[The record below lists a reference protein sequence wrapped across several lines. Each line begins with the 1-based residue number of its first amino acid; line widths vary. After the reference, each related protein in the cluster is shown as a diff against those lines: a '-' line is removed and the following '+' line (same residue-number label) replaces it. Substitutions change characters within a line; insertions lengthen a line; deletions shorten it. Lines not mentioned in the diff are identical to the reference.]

1 MERNDSPPPNGGDP
15 VDDAHPIDPD
25 YGPVPLRYRH
35 DGWVPDRQLEFIQA
49 LSACGCVDEAA
60 KSVGMS
66 RASAYALRRRPD
78 AQAFRL
84 AWDSAIDAAITRLS
98 DAAVGRAINGVPVPV
113 YYKGEQ
119 IGEHRHF
126 DERLTMFLLRKR
138 DASRYGQWIDR
149 RNVEEGRETRTLI
162 LNYRIAR
169 MVMAGWRLL
178 TTALNG
184 TPAPRPVEEEV
195 PPEEKPA
202 PRDPSIR
209 HIPKRR
215 MPDGTITSD
224 YAKFFDADPNVM

>member
-1 MERNDSPPPNGGDP
+1 MEQDDSPQPHGPDSA
-15 VDDAHPIDPD
+15 DDAHPIDPD

-66 RASAYALRRRPD
+66 RTSAYALRRRPD

-84 AWDSAIDAAITRLS
+84 AWDAAMEAAVERLS
-98 DAAVGRAINGVPVPV
+98 DAAIGRAINGVPVPV

-119 IGEHRHF
+119 IGEHRQF

-138 DASRYGQWIDR
+138 HAAHYGQWIDR
-149 RNVEEGRETRTLI
+149 ARLVEEKREARTLI

-178 TTALNG
+178 TAALNG

-195 PPEEKPA
+195 PPEETPA
-202 PRDPSIR
+202 TDPAR
-209 HIPKRR
+209 RVRKRR
-215 MPDGTITSD
+215 MPEGTEVTLHSIVSG
-224 YAKFFDADPNVM
+224 ADPDVV